1 MSPFC
6 KSDLATSFSEMQN
19 LHFAEVH
26 KCFFVDREPCGL
38 APRVISDS
46 ANKSGGLH
54 LSRTK
59 HYLLPPLSPSLQ
71 NFLSAFSSPSP
82 VFSSICPVNCCQTSS
97 SLMHM
102 FPSSFLFVVE
112 KSAWL
117 LTPPCLPSLNP
128 TITIAGY
135 RHDGLLSMCLFKE
148 HPRRPAVERAFAI
161 CSQCAKLPSPKS
173 LLATLRPR
181 ARGLRSPGEAL
192 LGPSGEQGVPRRQ
205 CSFPVW
211 TKLPS

>member
-1 MSPFC
+1 MRTSSTQNGNAFTVSPFC

-117 LTPPCLPSLNP
+117 LTPPASPHLIPPSPSLAIDMMVSCLCVYLKN
-128 TITIAGY
+128 IL
-135 RHDGLLSMCLFKE
+135 DGLPWS
-148 HPRRPAVERAFAI
+148 
-161 CSQCAKLPSPKS
+161 
-173 LLATLRPR
+173 
-181 ARGLRSPGEAL
+181 AL
-192 LGPSGEQGVPRRQ
+192 LQSAHNVLSSPPRKV
-205 CSFPVW
+205 C
-211 TKLPS
+211 